1 MASSTT
7 APKRRPSGQRSAAF
21 VVLICFVTIVFDGY
35 DLVVYGATVP
45 SILAE
50 QEWDVTP
57 AEAGAI
63 GSYALIGMLI
73 GTLVVG
79 TITDILGRRK
89 IMLISISWFSIAMGL
104 TALAPNP
111 EIFGLLRFIAGLGLG
126 GVVPTAIAL
135 TVEYSPR
142 ERRQLNNALM
152 YSGYSFGGILAALAG
167 IALLPETD
175 FRVMYAIATL
185 PLVTVLPI
193 AWRYLPES
201 IAFLTAKG
209 RHDEARAL
217 ADQYGVA
224 FDDVTI
230 TPSSTS
236 GNTTDRLAGIR
247 ILFSRRY
254 LAATMLFALASF
266 CGLLLVYG
274 LNTWLP
280 QIMSEAGYSLG
291 GSLTFLLVLNA
302 GAIIGA
308 IAASRVADRIGSK
321 PVTTA
326 AFLAAAV
333 SVLLLSVNL
342 PTALLLAF
350 IAIGGLGSVGTQI
363 LVNGY
368 VATHYPDAS
377 RATALGWSL
386 GIGRTGAILG
396 PVLGGLVIASSLGFQ
411 WNFYLFA
418 AFAVAGAILI
428 VTVPRR
434 PVTPVPVTS
443 AAASVNQGELDTGR

>member
-1 MASSTT
+1 MSRFPSTT
-7 APKRRPSGQRSAAF
+7 GRSAGQRSALF

-35 DLVVYGATVP
+35 DLVVYGTTVP

-50 QEWDVTP
+50 EAWGVTP

-79 TITDILGRRK
+79 ALTDVLGRRK
-89 IMLISISWFSIAMGL
+89 IMLISITWFSVAMVL
-104 TALAPNP
+104 TALAPNA
-111 EIFGLLRFIAGLGLG
+111 EVFGLLRFIAGLGLG
-126 GVVPTAIAL
+126 GVVPTAISL
-135 TVEYSPR
+135 TVEYSPKG
-142 ERRQLNNALM
+142 RRQLNNALM
-152 YSGYSFGGILAALAG
+152 YSGYSFGGIFAALAG
-167 IALLPETD
+167 LALLPETD
-175 FRVMYAIATL
+175 FRVMYALGAL
-185 PLVTVLPI
+185 PLVTVVPI

-209 RHDEARAL
+209 RHEEARAL
-217 ADQYGVA
+217 ADRYGVVL
-224 FDDVTI
+224 DDVTV
-230 TPSSTS
+230 TPAPSATS
-236 GNTTDRLAGIR
+236 TDRLAGIR

-254 LAATMLFALASF
+254 VAATLLFAAASF

-280 QIMSEAGYSLG
+280 QIMREAGYQLGSSLA
-291 GSLTFLLVLNA
+291 FLLVLNA

-308 IAASRVADRIGSK
+308 IGASRLADRIGSK
-321 PVTTA
+321 PVATA
-326 AFLAAAV
+326 AFGAATV
-333 SVLLLSVNL
+333 SILLLSVSL
-342 PTALLLAF
+342 PTALLFLFVAV
-350 IAIGGLGSVGTQI
+350 AGLGSVGTQI

-386 GIGRTGAILG
+386 GMGRIGAILG
-396 PVLGGLVIASSLGFQ
+396 PVLGGLVVGSSLGYE

-418 AFAVAGAILI
+418 AFAVLGAALI
-428 VTVPRR
+428 SSVPRR
-434 PVTPVPVTS
+434 PTAPVPATAGS
-443 AAASVNQGELDTGR
+443 EPTHAQG